1 MHQSDRRF
9 RQDVAVRSK
18 AVIGLFT
25 LDHVRAVE
33 GVTDGS
39 AIEELGNETL
49 LRDKLGPAWLWLR
62 VNIVQIAIDTIV
74 A

>member
-39 AIEELGNETL
+39 AIEKLGNETL
-49 LRDKLGPAWLWLR
+49 LRDKLGLR